1 MDLAA
6 LTLTIAVVCGAVLGL
21 RAGLRKLADQQPD
34 GIDALI
40 IAKGAKPRPGMEEA
54 DWRVIDRVGALK
66 WQETVTAQRAGQKSV
81 AARQEAR
88 RKAQDRARFRVV

>member
-6 LTLTIAVVCGAVLGL
+6 LTLTVAVVCGAVLGL
-21 RAGLRKLADQQPD
+21 RAGLRRLANQQLD

-40 IAKGAKPRPGMEEA
+40 REKGARSVPGMQRP
-54 DWRVIDRVGALK
+54 DWRVIDRVGALR
-66 WQETVTAQRAGQKSV
+66 WQETLAAQRAGQKSV

-88 RKAQDRARFRVV
+88 RRAQDRTRFRVV

>member
-6 LTLTIAVVCGAVLGL
+6 LTLTVAVVCGAVLGL
-21 RAGLRKLADQQPD
+21 RAGLRRLADRQPD

-40 IAKGAKPRPGMEEA
+40 LEKGARYVPGMQRP
-54 DWRVIDRVGALK
+54 DWRVLERVGALK
-66 WQETVTAQRAGQKSV
+66 WQETLAAQRAGQKSV
-81 AARQEAR
+81 SARQEAR